1 MNNMSKSVALNVSA
15 FQLINQKI
23 SDYAL
28 LSKFRLSFLVVFSA
42 VIGYV
47 FGATG
52 FYNITHIF
60 WLALGGMLVTGASN
74 AINQVIERDI
84 DKLMSRTQN
93 RPLPAGRMSSLEAI
107 VTAGLMGISGILV
120 LTYFF
125 NPTAGVLAAISLL
138 AYAFVYTPLKRVSSI
153 AVFVGAIP
161 GALPPA
167 IGYVCATGKIDFVA
181 AILFSIQ
188 FIWQFPH
195 FWSIAWVQ
203 YDDYKKAGIM
213 LLPSESGKTRMS
225 AVQNVIYCWMLLV
238 VSMIPYFFN
247 MTNFAATVVI
257 AAAGIGFLWMAWS
270 HYRKCED
277 KTARILMFGSFM
289 YLPVVQLAL
298 VIGKM

>member
-1 MNNMSKSVALNVSA
+1 MSKSVALNVSA